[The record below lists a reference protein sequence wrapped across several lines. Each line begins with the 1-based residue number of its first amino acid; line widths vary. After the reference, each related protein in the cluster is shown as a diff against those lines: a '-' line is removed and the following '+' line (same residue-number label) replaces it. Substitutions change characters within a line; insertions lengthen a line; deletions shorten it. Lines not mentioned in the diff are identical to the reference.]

1 MREVDS
7 ARLDVFGQA
16 IDQMVTI
23 EIKNTGMPHGVVRPM
38 YEAARTLTG
47 GRPISTACA
56 ERLASAVSPGD
67 IVMILT
73 GAGYAPVLAQG
84 ESDGPP
90 GAASLA
96 RCLYKGLGAVPLFVV
111 EECHAG
117 PVVASSHAAG
127 LVVKDLHHARVNRL
141 GAAVTTAPLSQAE
154 VPEWAEALFTTTQ
167 PAAVISTERLGAAPD
182 GVIYG
187 ATAIPFSGPS
197 TTAEYQAVD
206 LGAVMEAANRRGV
219 LTIGVGDHGN
229 ELGFGSIREAVVAAM
244 PRGATICAATRAD
257 LLFPAMMS
265 NWGCYGIEAAL
276 ACLLHDPSFL
286 HGPAQEE
293 RIIRACLQAGGVEAM
308 FASMEFSV
316 DGLDGETSMACVQIL
331 QTIVRKFLEGG
342 TNGLAH

>member
-1 MREVDS
+1 MRTTDS
-7 ARLDVFGQA
+7 ARLDVFGEA

-23 EIKNTGMPHGVVRPM
+23 EIKNTAMPHGVVRPM

-47 GRPISTACA
+47 GRPISTVCA
-56 ERLASAVSPGD
+56 ERLASAINPGD
-67 IVMILT
+67 LVMILT

-127 LVVKDLHHARVNRL
+127 LVVKDLHHARINRL
-141 GAAVTTAPLSQAE
+141 GAAIAMAPRSQAE
-154 VPEWAEALFTTTQ
+154 VPTWTEELFTTTR
-167 PAAVISTERLGAAPD
+167 PAAVISTERLSAAAD

-187 ATAIPFSGPS
+187 ATAIPFSGPLS
-197 TTAEYQAVD
+197 TVEYQAVD
-206 LGAVMEAANRRGV
+206 LGSVMAAANQRGI

-229 ELGFGSIREAVVAAM
+229 ELGFGSIREAVVGAM
-244 PRGATICAATRAD
+244 PRGDTLCAAIRSD
-257 LLFPAMMS
+257 LVFPVMMS

-276 ACLLHDPSFL
+276 ACLLHDPSIL
-286 HGPAQEE
+286 HGPTQED

-316 DGLDGETSMACVQIL
+316 DGLEGEASMACIQIL
-331 QTIVRKFLEGG
+331 QTIMRKFLEGG